1 MGCSSS
7 RIPRNRP
14 STEDETSRL
23 PATPGGAGAAGGV
36 PPKVANSVGMDDLDG
51 DNPDFKKTLILKKN
65 QQSMEGRQNQSL
77 VQNLV
82 HDEFRRQI
90 TEVYDM
96 NEGSLLGKGG
106 FGTVQ
111 TVVHK
116 ESRKKYALKA
126 VELSRVKDEKSLD
139 FFFREVEVMRKL
151 DHPNICRLHA
161 VYPTVEHLF
170 MVMDLC
176 EGGDLLTTYHF
187 KSEQDA
193 ANIVLKV
200 TNAVR
205 YMHDRNIAHRD
216 LKLDNILTDDTQEGA
231 DVKLVDFGL
240 SAHFQDFRLE
250 HDVVGTWVYM
260 APEVISGSHFPR
272 TCDMWSIGV
281 IAYLL
286 LCGYPPFGGNSTA
299 ELKEQIQHG
308 TYQFHH
314 DAWSSISGKAKNF
327 IKRLLVRNPQ
337 ERMSAAEAQ
346 HHPWL
351 NNHDPNG
358 GGQKLSKG
366 ALSNLVNFRNT
377 NALKKLALEL
387 VARSLDNEQI
397 RNLEKDFAKM
407 DKDGS
412 GTISL
417 EEFDTVLSAQ
427 ANLSKADIKALFAS
441 VDVDNGKEL
450 NFNEFL
456 AATLERRQLD
466 ERRLKLAFDRLDF
479 DHSGTI
485 DATDLRNI
493 VGSDLGQDEIDE
505 IFKQF
510 DLNSDGEID
519 FGEFKLA
526 MRKADAPGVR
536 LATYRSS
543 SMPQLTLSKSIKHL
557 EKTVLDANKQR
568 QALAQVSTTGPT
580 PEESVND
587 ENEMDDD
594 PSGGGAG
601 GGFNRAVM
609 RASLVRCAS
618 VLMENGQYLRRATL
632 EVSDPAQQKA
642 VREAA
647 LQENGVGGVGGA
659 LAQQQQQQQRKPLA
673 ELGPDPLA
681 AIIRSRRSSDGVN
694 SAEATKR
701 AMDEWQAI
709 PPQVEEEPLPWGH
722 GEQTVT
728 AATSVQKQL
737 QTVEISSVACLLV
750 SSDDLTD
757 NSEKAT
763 GGAQAATGGAED
775 AGNGITAEQQEDGF
789 LRDPLGRAGN
799 EPNGVAMSQRIEN
812 QE

>member
-1 MGCSSS
+1 S
-7 RIPRNRP
+7 
-14 STEDETSRL
+14 
-23 PATPGGAGAAGGV
+23 
-36 PPKVANSVGMDDLDG
+36 
-51 DNPDFKKTLILKKN
+51 
-65 QQSMEGRQNQSL
+65 
-77 VQNLV
+77 
-82 HDEFRRQI
+82 
-90 TEVYDM
+90 
-96 NEGSLLGKGG
+96 EGSLLGKGG

-116 ESRKKYALKA
+116 ESGKKYALKA

-205 YMHDRNIAHRD
+205 YMHDRMIAHRD
-216 LKLDNILTDDTQEGA
+216 LKLDNILTDDTKEGG

-286 LCGYPPFGGNSTA
+286 LCGYPPFGGSSTA

-351 NNHDPNG
+351 HNNDPHAKERN
-358 GGQKLSKG
+358 LSKQ
-366 ALSNLVNFRNT
+366 ALANLVAFRKT

-387 VARSLDNEQI
+387 VARSLDHEQI

-412 GTISL
+412 GTISF
-417 EEFDTVLSAQ
+417 EEFDHVLSSQ
-427 ANLSKADIKALFAS
+427 ADLSREDIRSLFTS

-466 ERRLKLAFDRLDF
+466 EMRLKLAFDRLDF

-493 VGSDLGQDEIDE
+493 VGSDLGQEGIDA
-505 IFKQF
+505 IFKEF
-510 DLNSDGEID
+510 DLNRDGEID

-526 MRKADAPGVR
+526 MRKADAPGLR

-543 SMPQLTLSKSIKHL
+543 SMPHLNVNATSMVHL
-557 EKTVLDANKQR
+557 ERTVIDAQKHR
-568 QALAQVSTTGPT
+568 QAMMLQQHGTSGPT
-580 PEESVND
+580 PEDSVD
-587 ENEMDDD
+587 EGLDDSVQYDDD
-594 PSGGGAG
+594 GSAGGSGGGY
-601 GGFNRAVM
+601 NRREAVM

-618 VLMENGQYLRRATL
+618 KLIEKGPYRRATL
-632 EVSDPAQQKA
+632 EVSDPATQKA
-642 VREAA
+642 ARDAA
-647 LQENGVGGVGGA
+647 LQDSVLPPRPSGS
-659 LAQQQQQQQRKPLA
+659 
-673 ELGPDPLA
+673 GPDPLA
-681 AIIRSRRSSDGVN
+681 IIQARRASDGATAISGETS
-694 SAEATKR
+694 SAGATQKVV
-701 AMDEWQAI
+701 DEWVSI
-709 PPQVEEEPLPWGH
+709 PPHIEEEPLPWGH
-722 GEQTVT
+722 GEQRVT
-728 AATSVQKQL
+728 AATSVQKLL
-737 QTVEISSVACLLV
+737 Q
-750 SSDDLTD
+750 
-757 NSEKAT
+757 
-763 GGAQAATGGAED
+763 
-775 AGNGITAEQQEDGF
+775 
-789 LRDPLGRAGN
+789 
-799 EPNGVAMSQRIEN
+799 
-812 QE
+812 

>member
-7 RIPRNRP
+7 RIPPRSQDQMEPVP
-14 STEDETSRL
+14 SSLPT
-23 PATPGGAGAAGGV
+23 PATTAVGAGDV
-36 PPKVANSVGMDDLDG
+36 PPKPAPTESSGLDDLEQTR
-51 DNPDFKKTLILKKN
+51 PDVKTILILKKN
-65 QQSMEGRQNQSL
+65 QSSMEGRQNQSL
-77 VQNLV
+77 IHNLV
-82 HDEFRRQI
+82 HDEFRRRI

-116 ESRKKYALKA
+116 ETRKKFALKA
-126 VELSRVKDEKSLD
+126 VELSRVKDEKSLN
-139 FFFREVEVMRKL
+139 FFFREVEVMRQL

-187 KSEQDA
+187 KSERNA
-193 ANIVLKV
+193 ANIVLRV

-216 LKLDNILTDDTQEGA
+216 LKLDNILTDETKEGA

-240 SAHFQDFRLE
+240 SAHFKDFQLE

-286 LCGYPPFGGNSTA
+286 LCGYPPFGGSSTA

-314 DAWSSISGKAKNF
+314 EAWSDISGKAKNF

-351 NNHDPNG
+351 NNHDPSG
-358 GGQKLSKG
+358 KDSKLSK
-366 ALSNLVNFRNT
+366 AAVHNLVNFRQT

-387 VARSLDNEQI
+387 VARSLDVEQI

-407 DKDGS
+407 DRDGS

-417 EEFDTVLSAQ
+417 EEFDTVLSSQ
-427 ANLSKADIKALFAS
+427 ASLSKADIRAIFAS
-441 VDVDNGKEL
+441 VDVDNRNEL

-466 ERRLKLAFDRLDF
+466 EMRLRLAFDRLDF

-493 VGSDLGQDEIDE
+493 VGSDLGQEGIDE
-505 IFKQF
+505 IFKEF
-510 DLNSDGEID
+510 DLNKDGEID

-526 MRKADAPGVR
+526 MRKADAPGLR
-536 LATYRSS
+536 LATYRSA
-543 SMPQLTLSKSIKHL
+543 SMPHLNVNSSSIRQL
-557 EKTVLDANKQR
+557 ERTVQDARKQKQAAR
-568 QALAQVSTTGPT
+568 QQFGTSGPT
-580 PEESVND
+580 PEES
-587 ENEMDDD
+587 MDDMD
-594 PSGGGAG
+594 TSLEEEEEGDDDSSAGGAG
-601 GGFNRAVM
+601 GGYNRREAVM
-609 RASLVRCAS
+609 RASLLRCAS
-618 VLMENGQYLRRATL
+618 DLIQKGPFRRATL
-632 EVSDPAQQKA
+632 EISDPAAKKA
-642 VREAA
+642 LRDAA
-647 LQENGVGGVGGA
+647 ADGA
-659 LAQQQQQQQRKPLA
+659 AHPPARGSS
-673 ELGPDPLA
+673 GPDPLA
-681 AIIRSRRSSDGVN
+681 RRPSEETAGSAGATQMAVDGWK
-694 SAEATKR
+694 S
-701 AMDEWQAI
+701 M
-709 PPQVEEEPLPWGH
+709 PPQVEEEPRPWGR
-722 GEQTVT
+722 GEHIVT
-728 AATSVQKQL
+728 AATAVQK
-737 QTVEISSVACLLV
+737 LV
-750 SSDDLTD
+750 
-757 NSEKAT
+757 
-763 GGAQAATGGAED
+763 Q
-775 AGNGITAEQQEDGF
+775 
-789 LRDPLGRAGN
+789 
-799 EPNGVAMSQRIEN
+799 
-812 QE
+812 